1 MSDRMSFFVDAWRA
15 EGFESWMR
23 LQSVMVIFRSD
34 RGSCLYWCVLIR
46 IRRLCQMLCSV
57 FVMSWS
63 GVIKFHGVRP
73 VPKPASPAGIF
84 VANHSSMIDFIV
96 LQQSHNYA
104 VVGQKHKGWIAFFQD
119 HVLASLDCI
128 WFDRSDSEN
137 KSLVAQRLAE
147 HAYDASRVPVLV
159 FPEGTCVNNKH
170 VIMFRKTVFDLDVP
184 INPIAIKYND
194 IFVPGYWNSRRVGFA
209 EHLMSL
215 MTSWAVVCDVW
226 YMDPMTR
233 QEGESAIDF
242 AKRVQYAI
250 ARRAG
255 IKAVDWDGYMKY
267 WSPSDRFIRGRKQLC
282 AEYLLAESLPGA
294 GEAVTGHH
302 YGSTGPMPST
312 VMDSMTSAQ
321 LRERKGVSVGYA
333 DDIGLSVD

>member
-1 MSDRMSFFVDAWRA
+1 MD
-15 EGFESWMR
+15 
-23 LQSVMVIFRSD
+23 
-34 RGSCLYWCVLIR
+34 
-46 IRRLCQMLCSV
+46 RRLCQMLCSV

-73 VPKPASPAGIF
+73 IAKPSQPAGIF

-128 WFDRSDSEN
+128 WFDRSDSDN

-159 FPEGTCVNNKH
+159 FPEGTCVNNNH

-215 MTSWAVVCDVW
+215 MTSWAVICDVW

-233 QEGESAIDF
+233 AEGESAIDF

-282 AEYLLAESLPGA
+282 AEYLLAECLPKADSPDATATSPPIAFGGDGDGFGGA
-294 GEAVTGHH
+294 QEFGAARS
-302 YGSTGPMPST
+302 GSARAAGIPST
-312 VMDSMTSAQ
+312 VMASMTSSQ
-321 LRERKGVSVGYA
+321 VRERHGAGVEDG
-333 DDIGLSVD
+333 DEIGLSMD